1 MKSNAEMYFAQP
13 SVMTSQEH
21 FANAPSA
28 EIPRSK
34 FDRSHACKTTF
45 DAGKL
50 VPVYLDECV
59 PGDTFTM
66 STTAFA
72 RLATP
77 LKPIM
82 DNLYLDLHFFFV
94 PSRILWDNFQKFMGE
109 RIDPDDDPSIY
120 TVPQATYGA
129 PSISPSD
136 LKLHHYF
143 GLPYVRSG
151 GPAVFSVNALP
162 SRAYRMI
169 YNDWYRDQ
177 NIQDSVPVPTD
188 DGPDVGDIDLLP
200 RGKRHDY
207 FTSCL
212 PWPQKGDPV
221 LLPFGTTAPVTGT
234 APLETSIDVS
244 GTVSYADSA
253 TPISPSTW
261 RINSNVSDLTIDG
274 SNLTADLTSATANRS

>member
-1 MKSNAEMYFAQP
+1 MTSKAEMYFAQP

-50 VPVYLDECV
+50 IPVYLDECV

-109 RIDPDDDPSIY
+109 RVDPDDDPSIY
-120 TVPQATYGA
+120 SIPQQ
-129 PSISPSD
+129 I
-136 LKLHHYF
+136 
-143 GLPYVRSG
+143 V
-151 GPAVFSVNALP
+151 
-162 SRAYRMI
+162 
-169 YNDWYRDQ
+169 
-177 NIQDSVPVPTD
+177 
-188 DGPDVGDIDLLP
+188 
-200 RGKRHDY
+200 
-207 FTSCL
+207 
-212 PWPQKGDPV
+212 
-221 LLPFGTTAPVTGT
+221 
-234 APLETSIDVS
+234 
-244 GTVSYADSA
+244 TVS
-253 TPISPSTW
+253 STGPNDRDW
-261 RINSNVSDLTIDG
+261 ETKKKLWIKIKFLNY
-274 SNLTADLTSATANRS
+274 